1 MSDRA
6 VRHRTLVGVALA
18 LLLPVFAA
26 ATEWKQLS
34 TAERIRAAERV
45 ARVTLSEERVVSLEF
60 EGRHVECGHRYLAKV
75 LESLKGTGGS
85 FEFVSDAVLP
95 LGDAQYVV
103 AVQRKAGDDDAT
115 GRAAADTLKGPLRD
129 YLHCRLADDT
139 QYVETIVFAFD
150 AVRWDDLRR
159 ELERATAPPPEPE

>member
-6 VRHRTLVGVALA
+6 ARHRTLTSVLIAALLPALA
-18 LLLPVFAA
+18 GADGKIGSL
-26 ATEWKQLS
+26 ES
-34 TAERIRAAERV
+34 EIRASDLV
-45 ARVTLSEERVVSLEF
+45 SRVTLSEERVVSLEF

-75 LESLKGTGGS
+75 LESWKGTGGS
-85 FEFVSDAVLP
+85 FEFVSDALLP

-150 AVRWDDLRR
+150 AVRGDELRR